1 MALEAGE
8 HQKQRQGHGAASGNG
23 NPGGGIR
30 HPARRSG
37 GDDTEAAGGEERAG
51 RVRGGAVAGG
61 VLPVGLVMLSIFETH
76 CIHMLQG
83 RAVNSLSL

>member
-1 MALEAGE
+1 
-8 HQKQRQGHGAASGNG
+8 
-23 NPGGGIR
+23 
-30 HPARRSG
+30 
-37 GDDTEAAGGEERAG
+37 
-51 RVRGGAVAGG
+51 VAGG